1 MVQYTID
8 EADKA
13 NQGEIFL
20 IATNIDEMSRPLPPR
35 EEILWRE
42 VKRCMEPRDMGL
54 AFAVSYKRVLN
65 GPRPKCMN

>member
-20 IATNIDEMSRPLPPR
+20 IAANIGEMSGVLPPR
-35 EEILWRE
+35 
-42 VKRCMEPRDMGL
+42 
-54 AFAVSYKRVLN
+54 
-65 GPRPKCMN
+65 